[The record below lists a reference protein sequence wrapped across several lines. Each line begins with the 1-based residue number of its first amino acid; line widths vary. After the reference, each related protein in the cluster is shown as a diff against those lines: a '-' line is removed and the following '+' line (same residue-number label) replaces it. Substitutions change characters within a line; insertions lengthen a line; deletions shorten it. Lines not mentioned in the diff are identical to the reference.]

1 MECGAQKM
9 ALKPIRTSKKLNEDE
24 AILLSP
30 ASRMFHEPNYN
41 IYIVAIMGWKVPLD
55 IDSVK
60 AQVLDKLLKH
70 PRFSS
75 LQVINYNF
83 LHFLKN

>member
-1 MECGAQKM
+1 MECGGKKM
-9 ALKPIRTSKKLNEDE
+9 VLKPIRTSKNSDDEEEE

-41 IYIVAIMGWKVPLD
+41 IHIVAIMGWKVPLD

-60 AQVLDKLLKH
+60 A
-70 PRFSS
+70 
-75 LQVINYNF
+75 IY
-83 LHFLKN
+83 